1 MKLTL
6 GYASEVTQRTT
17 IEAIDYA
24 VETVEWRRK
33 FRFWHGVRPFESS
46 EVK

>member
-6 GYASEVTQRTT
+6 GCAAEVPQRTT
-17 IEAIDYA
+17 IEVIDYA

-46 EVK
+46 KVK